1 MLQKPKYLAP
11 KYGEQFKDLSIVE
24 AYPHRPPYPTEVF
37 DILAELITTEPQRPR
52 HVLDVGC
59 GIGYIAR
66 HLVERVE
73 QLDAVDFSRHMIE
86 QGKRLPNGDNPR
98 LRWLYGAVE
107 DVVLDPPYGLI
118 TAGESLHWMDWN
130 IVLPRFAEVLLPG
143 GYLAVVE
150 HGMPPEPWFDTL
162 REIIPHYSTNKD
174 FQQDYDMIEALEQ
187 HGLFHKVGKKTTAP
201 VPFVQS
207 VDDYIESFHSR
218 NGFSRE
224 RMGSSQAEAFDQEA
238 REILLRTHSDGIMS
252 MQVVANIVWGMPL
265 GRELFVRA

>member
-1 MLQKPKYLAP
+1 MLQKPKHLAP
-11 KYGEQFKDLSIVE
+11 KYGAQFKDLSIVE

-37 DILAELITTEPQRPR
+37 DILADLIAAEPERHR

-73 QLDAVDFSRHMIE
+73 RLDAVDFSWHMIE

-107 DVVLDPPYGLI
+107 DVVLDRQYALI
-118 TAGESLHWMDWN
+118 TAGESLHWMDWT
-130 IVLPRFAEVLLPG
+130 IVLPRFAEALLPG
-143 GYLAVVE
+143 GYLAIVG
-150 HGMPPEPWFDTL
+150 HDTQPEPWFATL
-162 REIIPHYSTNKD
+162 REIIPRYSTNKD
-174 FQQDYDMIEALEQ
+174 FRQDYDMVEALEQ
-187 HGLFHKVGKKTTAP
+187 HGLFKKVGEKTTAP

-207 VDDYIESFHSR
+207 VGDYIESFHSR

-224 RMGSSQAEAFDQEA
+224 RMEPTQAEAFDQEA
-238 REILLRTHSDGIMS
+238 REILLRMHSDGIMS
-252 MQVVANIVWGMPL
+252 MQVVANVVWGMPL
-265 GRELFVRA
+265 EG